1 MRRETS
7 YYLPVFWLCY
17 GEIMLRRLLPVL
29 VGASV
34 LCMAPAANSAAQPG
48 EGVHVLRYELD
59 LTPDLQAKSVSGN
72 EVVHLRATTNLTSV
86 VFSGNALSID
96 AASFNGKTVPVS
108 TAQHTVTID
117 LPEALP
123 SGKEGS
129 LRIVYHGVP
138 KQGVTWAPTSVVTSY
153 AACDWMI
160 CSEDAP
166 GDKAIFDLSLH
177 VPAGMTSIA
186 SGKLVG
192 KSSEKNGGEVH
203 HWRTAMPYS
212 AYLYDFAIGK
222 FTLTK
227 RQQDGAELVYISD
240 VASVDEMQTAFQETP
255 AMVKFLSEKAG
266 TGLPARSY
274 TQLLV
279 AGDDAQEAATY
290 SIIGKD
296 NIDPKDDWAIIH
308 ELSHQWWGNSITCAT
323 WKDFW
328 LNEGFA
334 TYMTAAWKQHERGQ
348 AGYDEEMTVAR
359 TRYEAVKAKGLDKP
373 LAFPGEYK
381 GRRVIQ
387 YSKGAL
393 FLDHLRTMLGEE
405 TFWAGIRAYTREH
418 AGGTVTSIDFERSM
432 EKASGRDL
440 TGVFTEWVF
449 GQAAN

>member
-1 MRRETS
+1 MRH
-7 YYLPVFWLCY
+7 
-17 GEIMLRRLLPVL
+17 GLL
-29 VGASV
+29 SV
-34 LCMAPAANSAAQPG
+34 LATAAAFCTMTAASFGAQPG
-48 EGVHVLRYELD
+48 DGVHVLRYEVD
-59 LTPDLQAKSVSGN
+59 LTPDLLAKSISGI
-72 EVVHLRATTNLTSV
+72 ETVHLRATADLTNI

-96 AASFNGKTVPVS
+96 SASFDGATVPVS
-108 TAQHTVTID
+108 TAQHLISIE
-117 LPEALP
+117 LPKALP
-123 SGKEGS
+123 HGKEGT

-138 KQGVTWAPTSVVTSY
+138 KQGVTWASTSVVTSY

-160 CSEDAP
+160 CSEDSP
-166 GDKAIFDLSLH
+166 GDKATFDLSLR

-192 KSSEKNGGEVH
+192 KTSEKNGSEVD

-212 AYLYDFAIGK
+212 AYLYDFAIGR
-222 FTLTK
+222 FTATK
-227 RQQDGAELVYISD
+227 SLQDGSELVYMSD
-240 VASVDEMQTAFQETP
+240 VASVPEMQTAFQETP
-255 AMVKFLSEKAG
+255 AMVQFLSEKAG
-266 TGLPARSY
+266 MGLPAKSY

-279 AGDDAQEAATY
+279 AGDEAQEAATY

-308 ELSHQWWGNSITCAT
+308 ELSHQWWGNSITCAS

-334 TYMTAAWKQHERGQ
+334 TYMTAAWKQHQRGQ
-348 AGYDEEMTVAR
+348 AGYDEEMNVAR

-393 FLDHLRTMLGEE
+393 FLDHLRTMLGDE
-405 TFWAGIRAYTREH
+405 TFWAGVRAYTREN
-418 AGGTVTSIDFERSM
+418 AGVTVTSIDFERSM

-440 TGVFTEWVF
+440 AAVFAEWVF
-449 GQAAN
+449 GQN

>member
-1 MRRETS
+1 MIPTAC
-7 YYLPVFWLCY
+7 F
-17 GEIMLRRLLPVL
+17 
-29 VGASV
+29 
-34 LCMAPAANSAAQPG
+34 AAEPG
-48 EGVHVLRYELD
+48 EGFHVLLYELD
-59 LTPDLQAKSVSGN
+59 LRPDLEAKSLSGT
-72 EVVHLRATTNLTSV
+72 EVIHLSATAHLTSL
-86 VFSGNALSID
+86 VFSGNALTID
-96 AASFNGKTVPVS
+96 SASFNGKNVPVS
-108 TAQHTVTID
+108 TAHNTVSID
-117 LPEALP
+117 LPAQLS
-123 SGKEGS
+123 SGKEGT
-129 LRIVYHGVP
+129 LRIVYHGIP
-138 KQGVTWAPTSVVTSY
+138 KQGVTWAPASIVTSY

-160 CSEDAP
+160 CSEDTP
-166 GDKAIFDLSLH
+166 GDKAFFDLSLH
-177 VPAGMTSIA
+177 VPSGMTSIA
-186 SGKLVG
+186 AGKLIG
-192 KSSEKNGGEVH
+192 KANDKYGGEVH

-212 AYLYDFAIGK
+212 AYLYDFAIGR
-222 FTLTK
+222 FTSAKSRHGGT
-227 RQQDGAELVYISD
+227 ELVYMSD
-240 VASVDEMQTAFQETP
+240 VASVPDLRVAFQETP

-266 TGLPARSY
+266 MGLPANNY

-279 AGDDAQEAATY
+279 AGDEAQEAATY

-334 TYMTAAWKQHERGQ
+334 TYMTAAWKQHQRGQ

-393 FLDHLRTMLGEE
+393 FLDHLRTMLGDE
-405 TFWAGIRAYTREH
+405 TFWAGIQAYTREH

-432 EKASGRDL
+432 EKASRRDL
-440 TGVFTEWVF
+440 TAVFAEWVF
-449 GQAAN
+449 RGNKTATPN